1 MLRPRSCGRDAS
13 KKLWTRRGCTLRTLP
28 QQPVPPRSSVGRS
41 SSMARRQ
48 PASRRSKRQWRPGA
62 TLFLSQL
69 GQACAMTGDRERA
82 RHILEQLRDRAT
94 HEFVSPYHFAYL
106 YSGLGNADAA
116 LDYLERAF
124 ERRSGGIYGI
134 KGSFLFNNL
143 RTHPRFESLVE
154 RMNLG

>member
-1 MLRPRSCGRDAS
+1 
-13 KKLWTRRGCTLRTLP
+13 
-28 QQPVPPRSSVGRS
+28 
-41 SSMARRQ
+41 
-48 PASRRSKRQWRPGA
+48 
-62 TLFLSQL
+62 
-69 GQACAMTGDRERA
+69 MTGDLERA